1 MKNNKQKKS
10 KSIQTPTKAQD
21 SFNREIVN
29 KLNKISDNLESVNHR
44 LESSSKTKAFSGKS
58 FSLSVLIAVIATI
71 LSSIIISI
79 TSNVLEQD
87 NYKKSEFNA
96 VENISIGCSKE
107 WMDSKFGVPTFSCAH
122 PLPWEDGLL
131 SKDLSI
137 VEYCYVLD
145 ELIIRAFYES
155 PGDSCC
161 LFLVTQRAEK
171 MSYEVNIPYSP
182 TNGKPL
188 GKFTYYEIKGKPLSV
203 FGFDHQGFV
212 RDLYGEFYY
221 FGTSANYHNFVF
233 MTLDYGYFDPNFAI
247 GPIHPEALE
256 AFWDDEVDIEQ
267 VKGLPMDT
275 SRDSVHPN
283 TYGISAFSEKETI
296 DLVTNYSSFDS
307 FWYFYEGHLKS
318 P

>member
-1 MKNNKQKKS
+1 MGSNKRRKS
-10 KSIQTPTKAQD
+10 KTVQVPAKNKSPFD
-21 SFNREIVN
+21 REIVN
-29 KLNKISDNLESVNHR
+29 KLNKINDNLESVNR
-44 LESSSKTKAFSGKS
+44 QLEDSSKMRSFSGKN
-58 FSLSVLIAVIATI
+58 FVLSVLIAVIATI
-71 LSSIIISI
+71 LSSIIITI
-79 TSNVLEQD
+79 TSNILEQE
-87 NYKKSEFNA
+87 NYKKSVFNA

-122 PLPWEDGLL
+122 PLPWEDGFL
-131 SKDLSI
+131 SEDLSI

-161 LFLVTQRAEK
+161 LFLVTQRTEK
-171 MSYEVNIPYSP
+171 MSYEIHIPYSP
-182 TNGKPL
+182 TNGKSL
-188 GKFTYYEIKGKPLSV
+188 GEFTYYEIDGKPLSV
-203 FGFDHQGFV
+203 FGCDHQGFI

-233 MTLDYGYFDPNFAI
+233 MTLDYGYIDPNFDI

-256 AFWDDEVDIEQ
+256 SFWDDEVTIEQ

-275 SRDSVHPN
+275 SRDKVHPN
-283 TYGISAFSEKETI
+283 TYGISAFSEEQTLL
-296 DLVTNYSSFDS
+296 LVESYSSFDS